1 MVPTTEVP
9 TSVPT
14 VQPPTFEPTIPP
26 TAIPTS
32 EPTMTP
38 TTQLPTAIPT
48 IKPTTIL
55 PTMEPTVIPTTM
67 EPTMITPTTFP
78 PIPIVVVPEDMVSDP
93 ETVES
98 IEETDLTCNDYEGT
112 EFILKGLPKLKSIEI
127 REECFLTTR
136 TFELDGLNALE
147 RVVIGRWSFAAV
159 ESFDD
164 VKNSQ
169 RTDGNYTISNCAH
182 LKSIQIDDVA
192 FGDYRFFSLMNLPS
206 LESIVMGEYS
216 FYHAPSLSLT
226 SMVTQLL

>member
-1 MVPTTEVP
+1 MIPTTEVP

-14 VQPPTFEPTIPP
+14 VQPTTFEPTIPP

-147 RVVIGRWSFAAV
+147 RVVIGRWSFADV
-159 ESFDD
+159 NSIDD
-164 VKNSQ
+164 VMNSQ
-169 RTDGNYTISNCAH
+169 RTDGNYTISNCDH

-192 FGDYRFFSLMNLPS
+192 FSDYRFFSLANLPS
-206 LESIVMGEYS
+206 LESIVMGVYS
-216 FYHAPSLSLT
+216 FYHAPFALHSRKCDLY
-226 SMVTQLL
+226 